1 MVTKEE
7 MEKML
12 REMFD
17 DFKKD
22 FKNDFM
28 KDLKD
33 NINKNRQIIEQIFE
47 KWNTT
52 SHRRDNN
59 YIKSDVKDLENKN
72 DLTMNDI
79 NNFDNV
85 SAPEV
90 DNNNDNMDDIDN
102 LFVSE
107 VLSNEQ
113 SDIDEIY
120 DLLDKYGNGDYTNS
134 SISEVE
140 LEWDEEFLFDH
151 SYVEEKVS
159 CETTDITDVT
169 DQSSETILFNDISSI
184 SYSDHDL
191 KMFSLPHLQYEKC
204 ESLGGAICEN
214 TVLAK
219 PSKFEKGFART
230 LWDPGIISEDI
241 EISLL

>member
-7 MEKML
+7 MEEML

-17 DFKKD
+17 DFKND

-33 NINKNRQIIEQIFE
+33 NINKNRQIVEQIFE
-47 KWNTT
+47 KWNTI
-52 SHRRDNN
+52 SHRLDNN
-59 YIKSDVKDLENKN
+59 NIKLDVKDLENKN
-72 DLTMNDI
+72 DLTISNI

-85 SAPEV
+85 SAPDV
-90 DNNNDNMDDIDN
+90 DNNNDNMDDIDK

-191 KMFSLPHLQYEKC
+191 KMLSLPHLQYEKS

-214 TVLAK
+214 TVLVK
-219 PSKFEKGFART
+219 QSKFEKGFART
-230 LWDPGIISEDI
+230 LWDPGIISGDM
-241 EISLL
+241 EIPLV